1 MPYSLRD
8 FQRLAYLA
16 SRSAADVDAAQRGRL
31 GQRVARREVTRR
43 IVGPALT
50 RLFR

>member
-1 MPYSLRD
+1 MPYSLRG

-16 SRSAADVDAAQRGRL
+16 SRSAGDLDAAQRGRL
-31 GQRVARREVTRR
+31 GQRLARRELTRR
-43 IVGPALT
+43 VVGPALT